1 MIPQFGR
8 SIQRFLDSST
18 RTPCAT
24 FSVTIASGNPT
35 AASIEWK
42 HTTWLIYACETRN
55 VQYKTRK
62 HLKKERNVMRPRQN
76 KLLKIWNPWLRIGAH
91 SSFNTVVYKLKCNDC
106 PKYYIGQTGRSFKT
120 WYTEQI
126 KALTQLLM
134 KSNFAEHILNTHHTY
149 TDIKTNLEIL
159 HILSEGPK
167 LNTSK
172 QYEIYKH
179 YKQSPTNVLN
189 DQIHYKSHK
198 LFDTIKHSSHNNISA
213 ILKTMNRNIAASS
226 TWTVKHWKRCT
237 WHRKASAKISSK
249 LKFLHSEV
257 NQLIQHILVQ
267 DQDGQNNTFPTSFMS

>member
-1 MIPQFGR
+1 MSVEYMFCKVWFYKWLCECFYMFSISCFEESTWLTNIVFGTVITHNTKR
-8 SIQRFLDSST
+8 
-18 RTPCAT
+18 
-24 FSVTIASGNPT
+24 
-35 AASIEWK
+35 EK
-42 HTTWLIYACETRN
+42 HTST
-55 VQYKTRK
+55 
-62 HLKKERNVMRPRQN
+62 
-76 KLLKIWNPWLRIGAH
+76 G
-91 SSFNTVVYKLKCNDC
+91 VYKLKCNDC

-249 LKFLHSEV
+249 MKKFLHSEM
-257 NQLIQHILVQ
+257 NQLIQHITVQ
-267 DQDGQNNTFPTSFMS
+267 DQDGQNNISYFIHVIKEEMFLTVMIWPTCWIHLKIWS